1 MIRIMLV
8 DDHAVVRAGYRRYL
22 DAEPGFCVA
31 AEAGSCA
38 DAYARMGECA
48 VDVIVLDLCMPGGSS
63 LDTLRRMLARWPTL
77 HALIFSMHDNPSYV
91 TQAFRAGAL
100 GYLTKNSEPG
110 EMLRAIR
117 EVAAGR
123 RYLSV
128 EAAQGL
134 AQDALEGD
142 GLLARLT
149 PREFEVLR
157 FAASGDSASTIAARM
172 HLSAKTVVNYLSL
185 IRQKLGVSSDLDLFR
200 LAARHGLVDLSA
212 MGPPEKTN

>member
-1 MIRIMLV
+1 MLV
-8 DDHAVVRAGYRRYL
+8 DDHAVVRAGYRRFL

-38 DAYARMGECA
+38 EAYARMTDDP

-63 LDTLRRMLARWPTL
+63 LDTLRRMLTRWPQL
-77 HALIFSMHDNPSYV
+77 RALVFSMHDNPSYV

-100 GYLTKNSEPG
+100 GYLTKNSEPA

-117 EVAAGR
+117 DVAAGR
-123 RYLSV
+123 RFLSV
-128 EAAQGL
+128 DVAQGL
-134 AQDALEGD
+134 AQDALD
-142 GLLARLT
+142 GESVLGCLT

-157 FAASGDSASTIAARM
+157 FAAAGDSTCAIAERM
-172 HLSAKTVVNYLSL
+172 HLSIKTVVNYLSL
-185 IRQKLGVSSDLDLFR
+185 IRQKLGVDSDLELFR

-212 MGPPEKTN
+212 MRSSMRRA